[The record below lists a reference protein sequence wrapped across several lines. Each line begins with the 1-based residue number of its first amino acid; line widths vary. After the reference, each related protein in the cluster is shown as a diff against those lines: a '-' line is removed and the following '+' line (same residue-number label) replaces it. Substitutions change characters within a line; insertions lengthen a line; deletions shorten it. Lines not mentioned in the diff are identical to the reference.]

1 MQLLIDVQDNEVTAF
16 VELLKTYS
24 YVKAEPLSNP
34 DAELLA
40 EIKEIKKAFKNANK
54 IKSGKLKGR
63 PVSELLNEIM

>member
-1 MQLLIDVQDNEVTAF
+1 MKLLIDVQDNQAAAF
-16 VELLKTYS
+16 VELLKSYN
-24 YVKAEPLSNP
+24 YVKAEPLSAP

-63 PVSELLNEIM
+63 PVSDLLNEL